1 MQIRVNGEIRDFP
14 EASKINHLLQTL
26 GLTPEGIVVTLNQT
40 ILKKTEWDQIIIKEN
55 DIVELISFV
64 GGG

>member
-14 EASKINHLLQTL
+14 EAGKINHLLQTL
-26 GLTPEGIVVTLNQT
+26 GLTLEGIVVTLNQT

-55 DIVELISFV
+55 DVIELISFV